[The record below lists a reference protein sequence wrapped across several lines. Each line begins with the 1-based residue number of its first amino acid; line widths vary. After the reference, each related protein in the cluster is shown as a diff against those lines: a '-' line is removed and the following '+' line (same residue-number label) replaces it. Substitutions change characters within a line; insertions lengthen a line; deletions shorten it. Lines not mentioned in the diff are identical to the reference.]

1 MPYSVE
7 LPDGT
12 LVADIPDDMPQDEV
26 RRRILTAFPQFAP
39 KTRTMGE
46 AVTDIGAQFKGGIG
60 KLAQFPGQLYGLATG
75 DFSDTG
81 LYGYGKEM
89 EAAAEAAKSPGLKA
103 REAAR
108 AQAIAEAEKTGQI
121 SAGIT
126 AAKETIT
133 DPALF
138 LGLIAEN
145 IPGMIIPAGAA
156 AGVGRAALQKGLAK
170 GVETA
175 AAREAAIT
183 AGRQAAVGAGAVQQ
197 GADVGTGAY
206 EEVYKRLVSQGMSE
220 PEAAAEAINRAR
232 AAGVAGGVISLLAQ
246 RLPGARKLEEVL
258 AGRTTGAGLGR
269 AVLGGAAG
277 EALGETAEE
286 VGGKLAQNVALR
298 TVDPT
303 QALTAGLGETAG
315 MAALAGAGLG
325 GLGGG
330 VSAMRGT
337 PEAAGTAD
345 AARQQAQQR
354 ILEARERERVKA
366 EGETPIGAMGPY
378 MQEQYGQLEQEKQ
391 QLMQGPQAPNVK
403 ERIAEITKQQKQ
415 MTIAAITRGREE
427 KAQQESEA
435 AKAAASAFSQ
445 PEVRETPEGQG
456 ELFTQFEAPP
466 SRVQPEPVPAPV
478 APQAEVTTPPEQME
492 LGLPVARGTSWA
504 QKELDLLKAGPKTP
518 ESRARMEDLKGF
530 LKEESDRSKE
540 LAARGYTAQGQGR
553 LFTPTEMRESGLE
566 RGKEPLVAEPKPTT
580 PRQMER
586 AGQGAFKF
594 EAPKA
599 EAGVAGITT
608 PEARKPLE
616 PIAPVPPVS
625 EAVPEPKLAPKR
637 VVPPELQPVI
647 DSLTAAGVRPE
658 TKRWAENGRHRPF
671 LRKLVSMSVMA
682 PEARQAARKALKL
695 EEGSHKAEVFD
706 ALFPT
711 PGVPA
716 FEPAAGAGKPSV
728 GIPSKP
734 GPVTPAEPGA
744 AGAGETVGRG
754 VVPTGGAAPTP
765 AAPKIGAKPTLEAGK
780 PVGKTA
786 EVDLYRGVPAG
797 QEGRKTVGGA
807 TFMSPDKAIADAYA
821 GPTGQVSKGKYRF
834 KNLLDVQR
842 WTDAKQ
848 ALGLPP
854 SATME
859 DIVNTAR
866 EARYDGV
873 SFNTTNGKEYIV
885 IGAAPKAAE
894 PTPKKVSLKE
904 AEAAWEENN
913 VEGAGT
919 RLAFKDLSSERK
931 KMWKDAVEDGTAT
944 IEQYEKTAKRQADE
958 VKAEKRKTVVE
969 DEGEEL
975 PNAPVDRNEL
985 IRRAQS
991 AAQRQQ
997 GALKRIAKAFKD
1009 GTLDER
1015 GRQFD
1020 SYTAENAAEELR
1032 TVRDQ
1037 LEATKREPNTAED
1050 FVATIAK
1057 EAAKGNVDRSLVKF
1071 TNWLY
1076 ANKPNLLEGI
1086 RLQVLSRPETE
1097 STGTFNGLAKLLR
1110 LHKETGGVESPE
1122 TLAHELTHSAE
1133 LMMSDAQQLQLI
1145 NEWRKLM
1152 VAQMKRDNNKK
1163 TPNKEFWNAVMEN
1176 LVAPTKDRQEKV
1188 LELLPDYSYYQYTSP
1203 SEYWAVNGGKILQ
1216 AAAEGTPLFRFKLF
1230 LQQMLASIKSFLG
1243 KEANPA
1249 VIKMAREVLLNPSER
1264 TNKNMLASR
1273 YRLSI
1278 GKEAAA
1284 EISLPSAPS
1293 PTEGIAETSELM
1305 KEAPGEFKTAVK
1317 DFVRIFTEK
1326 DDVSYVTRFRT
1337 EIADSKASA
1346 VNRMN
1351 ILFDGAVR
1359 DELTGVN
1366 NPEQLIRQAEDPSAL
1381 FTAFMNTGGL
1391 EKDPTSGRYVATDK
1405 AGPGGSIA
1413 DMLAAV
1419 KNWSDANG
1427 MDFNLAYAEA
1437 SKLIEARRLDNMR
1450 QANEQ
1455 IKETA
1460 KKAGVKAELFP
1471 IHKLSQK
1478 DKYDRTADEQID
1490 AALRGLKANPEIQAV
1505 ADMMDKQRAYM
1516 IDHMVAV
1523 GRISK
1528 ETAQEWK
1535 DAAGYV
1541 PFDRVEDFFD
1551 KYVPRR
1557 TTGRGIAQL
1566 GSLPKFVGSTEREVG
1581 NVLNN
1586 HVKLMGWMLTQTLKQ
1601 DAGSTTLNLL
1611 ADMGQARRLHGNK
1624 LAANNAGNVVR
1635 SYKNGREEF
1644 FEMRSRYDVKAFLD
1658 APEPKLAIVKMFAQ
1672 VSNIL
1677 RKLVT
1682 VMPPFIAK
1690 QVTDDIQR
1698 GFVTSGV
1705 KSPSRLIIPAVTN
1718 FLRIAGHEVVFGK
1731 DHPFTKE
1738 FAKKGLGGNIDYNAN
1753 NPAETVLFSLG
1764 YSKRGWLSELHHR
1777 LESITRASDL
1787 AMRKAIYD
1795 RTMVEENKDVAL
1807 ATARAQEFINFRRR
1821 GASTTIN
1828 LGVAT
1833 VPFFNAY
1840 LQSSDLLL
1848 RSMFGRGSSTTE
1860 KAVARRLFWTQAA
1873 KMTGFA
1879 LIYSLANSDDEEY
1892 QKQTLAERSN
1902 NWIIGGKELPVPGDM
1917 AAMFKVPVE
1926 VLVQYMA
1933 RQGTEKE
1940 QLTSEAVKQVL
1951 GYAYEQYVGRV
1962 TPVPQAIR
1970 PVAEALMNHSLLTGR
1985 ELVGTYQQGMPKPL
1999 QTTATTSELAKAI
2012 ATFAF
2017 NNIKDP
2023 VTDTPLQLSPIVI
2036 DNTLR
2041 GYLGGAVPLM
2051 NMLIDQLLN
2060 PNKTDRPLS
2069 QYWFISQYLTPEVPT
2084 GPKEEFYDLVNKVMP
2099 VKRALAQLEK
2109 TDMAAAMA
2117 YYEKNKDNLLMAEL
2131 VNKALQ
2137 DIEQS
2142 RAYIKYLDS
2151 AEGAKAIESSAER
2164 LKMKQEVE
2172 RFENKNLEWV
2182 RSAKAQIFGKKE

>member
-1 MPYSVE
+1 MP
-7 LPDGT
+7 
-12 LVADIPDDMPQDEV
+12 
-26 RRRILTAFPQFAP
+26 
-39 KTRTMGE
+39 
-46 AVTDIGAQFKGGIG
+46 
-60 KLAQFPGQLYGLATG
+60 
-75 DFSDTG
+75 
-81 LYGYGKEM
+81 
-89 EAAAEAAKSPGLKA
+89 
-103 REAAR
+103 
-108 AQAIAEAEKTGQI
+108 
-121 SAGIT
+121 
-126 AAKETIT
+126 
-133 DPALF
+133 
-138 LGLIAEN
+138 
-145 IPGMIIPAGAA
+145 
-156 AGVGRAALQKGLAK
+156 
-170 GVETA
+170 
-175 AAREAAIT
+175 
-183 AGRQAAVGAGAVQQ
+183 
-197 GADVGTGAY
+197 
-206 EEVYKRLVSQGMSE
+206 E
-220 PEAAAEAINRAR
+220 PEAAAETINRAR
-232 AAGVAGGVISLLAQ
+232 AAGLAGGVISLLAQ
-246 RLPGARKLEEVL
+246 RLPGAKRLEEVL
-258 AGRTTGAGLGR
+258 AGKTTGAGLGR

-277 EALGETAEE
+277 EAFGEVPEE

-303 QALTAGLGETAG
+303 QSLTAGLGETAG

-435 AKAAASAFSQ
+435 KKAAASAFSQ

-456 ELFTQFEAPP
+456 ELFSQFEAPQA
-466 SRVQPEPVPAPV
+466 RVQPETLLTPAAREAQPL
-478 APQAEVTTPPEQME
+478 APSTLEKYGQRR
-492 LGLPVARGTSWA
+492 LGLRG
-504 QKELDLLKAGPKTP
+504 
-518 ESRARMEDLKGF
+518 
-530 LKEESDRSKE
+530 
-540 LAARGYTAQGQGR
+540 
-553 LFTPTEMRESGLE
+553 
-566 RGKEPLVAEPKPTT
+566 GKEGEGLYKGEAPK
-580 PRQMER
+580 
-586 AGQGAFKF
+586 A

-599 EAGVAGITT
+599 EAGITGT
-608 PEARKPLE
+608 TQAAIEPLE
-616 PIAPVPPVS
+616 PIAPVQPVS
-625 EAVPEPKLAPKR
+625 EPVPEPTLAPKR

-658 TKRWAENGRHRPF
+658 TKTWAENGRNRPF

-695 EEGSHKAEVFD
+695 EEGSHKAEAFD
-706 ALFPT
+706 ALFPA
-711 PGVPA
+711 PRVPA

-734 GPVTPAEPGA
+734 RPVSPAEPTA
-744 AGAGETVGRG
+744 AGAGETVRRG
-754 VVPTGGAAPTP
+754 VVPVRRTPPTP
-765 AAPKIGAKPTLEAGK
+765 AAPEGGAKPALEAGK
-780 PVGKTA
+780 VTGFTTAKGSTYEVTPEGQTIRTKKSPGRGQGETSEPHTALYVSPKASESILEDMQGGMGTHSVRLGYATDTAFKPVQSVA
-786 EVDLYRGVPAG
+786 EIPAG
-797 QEGRKTVGGA
+797 TKPAVGVFNKKTGAVVGLYEAETAPRIGLSPVEKLY
-807 TFMSPDKAIADAYA
+807 SPDGTSSTHIGNKITQVVEA
-821 GPTGQVSKGKYRF
+821 G
-834 KNLLDVQR
+834 
-842 WTDAKQ
+842 AK
-848 ALGLPP
+848 P
-854 SATME
+854 
-859 DIVNTAR
+859 
-866 EARYDGV
+866 
-873 SFNTTNGKEYIV
+873 
-885 IGAAPKAAE
+885 E

-904 AEAAWEENN
+904 AEAAWEDNN

-919 RLAFKDLSSERK
+919 RLAFKDLSPERK
-931 KMWKDAVEDGTAT
+931 KIWKDSVEDGTAT
-944 IEQYEKTAKRQADE
+944 IEEYERLAKDQADI
-958 VKAEKRKTVVE
+958 VKAEKRKAAATEEAKRATEEAEAAEKKAQLAAQIRDREQAKRDKAEAKRKEEERVKAEREAEAKAKAEAAAARERAKREAIKPDVLWNEFNDDPNKGRFLPFKKLLKRGQREWETAVANGTADIDTYRQIAGAQLKADSDREAAKLNAILESSVATAKRRMAEAEEAAPKAVFGESDKHPEWATKHESSVGGRIVYSDEEGALLRGFSVLTGQYVYTPVEPDGRYRLDVDSKLLNEKIPAERLAKLREAKARLVKEEAAKLAKYPDGPFTGATGNVVASDGVDARYAGYLTNLMQDLGLGDIRVFLLHPE
-969 DEGEEL
+969 DVRAKDGIEKYRL
-975 PNAPVDRNEL
+975 YADWAA
-985 IRRAQS
+985 AQS
-991 AAQRQQ
+991 AGLDSGENGSIRVYGTDRKSFYIALQSGMSEQRT
-997 GALKRIAKAFKD
+997 IE
-1009 GTLDER
+1009 TLSHELGHLIQRVSYDTAPSNVQKEVRAEYEQWLVQTKGKTARELIQSLRNRETAAAHAESVSEGRMATDLSSYWTSFSEWFADNVSKWATTDER
-1015 GRQFD
+1015 PVSVVEKFFKSVADKLRALVSAVTGRDF
-1020 SYTAENAAEELR
+1020 APAK
-1032 TVRDQ
+1032 TVASFLDKMGP
-1037 LEATKREPNTAED
+1037 ANPVMWAGTTDTK
-1050 FVATIAK
+1050 
-1057 EAAKGNVDRSLVKF
+1057 
-1071 TNWLY
+1071 
-1076 ANKPNLLEGI
+1076 
-1086 RLQVLSRPETE
+1086 
-1097 STGTFNGLAKLLR
+1097 
-1110 LHKETGGVESPE
+1110 
-1122 TLAHELTHSAE
+1122 
-1133 LMMSDAQQLQLI
+1133 AQQ
-1145 NEWRKLM
+1145 
-1152 VAQMKRDNNKK
+1152 
-1163 TPNKEFWNAVMEN
+1163 
-1176 LVAPTKDRQEKV
+1176 
-1188 LELLPDYSYYQYTSP
+1188 
-1203 SEYWAVNGGKILQ
+1203 
-1216 AAAEGTPLFRFKLF
+1216 
-1230 LQQMLASIKSFLG
+1230 
-1243 KEANPA
+1243 
-1249 VIKMAREVLLNPSER
+1249 
-1264 TNKNMLASR
+1264 SR
-1273 YRLSI
+1273 
-1278 GKEAAA
+1278 
-1284 EISLPSAPS
+1284 APS

-1305 KEAPGEFKTAVK
+1305 KEAPGEFKAAVK
-1317 DFVRIFTEK
+1317 DFTRIFTEK

-1337 EIADSKASA
+1337 EIADSKASV

-1351 ILFDGAVR
+1351 ILFDGGVR
-1359 DELTGVN
+1359 DELTGIN
-1366 NPEQLIRQAEDPSAL
+1366 NPERLIRQAEDPSAL
-1381 FTAFMNTGGL
+1381 FTAFMSTGGL

-1478 DKYDRTADEQID
+1478 DDRDADEQID
-1490 AALRGLKANPEIQAV
+1490 AALRGLKANPEIQAI

-1557 TTGRGIAQL
+1557 TTGRGITQL

-1624 LAANNAGNVVR
+1624 LSANNAGNVVR

-1658 APEPKLAIVKMFAQ
+1658 APEPKLAIIKLFAQ

-1677 RKLVT
+1677 RKIVT

-1731 DHPFTKE
+1731 DHPFTKD

-1764 YSKRGWLSELHHR
+1764 YSKRGWLNELHHR

-1828 LGVAT
+1828 LGVST

-1848 RSMFGRGSSTTE
+1848 RSMVGRGSSTTE

-1892 QKQTLAERSN
+1892 KKQTLADRSN
-1902 NWIIGGKELPVPGDM
+1902 NWIIGGKTLPVPGDM

-1951 GYAYEQYVGRV
+1951 GYAYEQFVGRV

-1999 QTTATTSELAKAI
+1999 QTTTTTSELAKAI

-2023 VTDTPLQLSPIVI
+2023 VTDTPLQLSPVII
-2036 DNTLR
+2036 DNYAR
-2041 GYLGGAVPLM
+2041 GYLGGVVPLM
-2051 NMLIDQLLN
+2051 NMLIDQLVN

-2069 QYWFISQYLTPEVPT
+2069 KYWFLSQYLTPEVPT

-2109 TDMAAAMA
+2109 TDMTAAMA

-2137 DIEQS
+2137 EIEQT

-2151 AEGAKAIESSAER
+2151 AEGAKAIESGAER

-2172 RFENKNLEWV
+2172 RYENKNLEWV
-2182 RSAKAQIFGKKE
+2182 RAAKAQIFGKKE